1 MIERKIGYRGSKSDF
16 KLKSVKE
23 QRVDGSWYFCKS
35 LTSNLY
41 NGVQPFKQKYLR
53 CTLMGFERSYQ
64 LRIPSNLMNR
74 SSIRYYSSK
83 PVQQCQKHN
92 LIIDPWFLTGF
103 VDAEG
108 CFTLGISR
116 NKYCKTGWSIQLFF
130 QIALHR
136 KDTELLERVQNYFG
150 VGKIHKHGPQSIILR
165 ISSIK
170 DLQVLFNHFDKYPLV
185 TQKLADYNLFKL
197 AYNIMINK
205 EHLTQEGLLKLV
217 AIKGSLNLGLA
228 PDLQSAF
235 PLVTNADKPLVSAQK
250 LPDPN
255 WLAGFATGEGCFYVV
270 AQKRASFKMGYS
282 FKLKFSIAQHYRDE
296 ALLKSLIDYFGCGIL
311 YKNRETFEL
320 VFTNFTEIEN
330 KIIPFFVKYP
340 IAGIKYLDFQD
351 FCKVANIMKE
361 KGHLTIEGC
370 DTILKIKEGMNTG
383 RVI

>member
-1 MIERKIGYRGSKSDF
+1 
-16 KLKSVKE
+16 
-23 QRVDGSWYFCKS
+23 
-35 LTSNLY
+35 
-41 NGVQPFKQKYLR
+41 
-53 CTLMGFERSYQ
+53 
-64 LRIPSNLMNR
+64 MNR
-74 SSIRYYSSK
+74 SRIRYYSSK
-83 PVQQCQKHN
+83 PVQHCKKHN
-92 LIIDPWFLTGF
+92 LIMDPWFLTGF

-136 KDTELLERVQNYFG
+136 KDAELLERVQNYFG
-150 VGKIHKHGPQSIILR
+150 VGKIHKHDPQSIILR

-228 PDLQSAF
+228 PELQSAF
-235 PLVTNADKPLVSAQK
+235 PLVTNADKPLVKGSAQK

-270 AQKRASFKMGYS
+270 AQKRANFKMGYS

-296 ALLKSLIDYFGCGIL
+296 ALLKSLIDYFDCGIL

-330 KIIPFFVKYP
+330 KIIPFFFKYP

-361 KGHLTIEGC
+361 KGHLTLEGC
-370 DTILKIKEGMNTG
+370 DAILKIKEGMNTG

>member
-1 MIERKIGYRGSKSDF
+1 
-16 KLKSVKE
+16 
-23 QRVDGSWYFCKS
+23 
-35 LTSNLY
+35 
-41 NGVQPFKQKYLR
+41 
-53 CTLMGFERSYQ
+53 
-64 LRIPSNLMNR
+64 
-74 SSIRYYSSK
+74 
-83 PVQQCQKHN
+83 
-92 LIIDPWFLTGF
+92 
-103 VDAEG
+103 
-108 CFTLGISR
+108 
-116 NKYCKTGWSIQLFF
+116 
-130 QIALHR
+130 
-136 KDTELLERVQNYFG
+136 
-150 VGKIHKHGPQSIILR
+150 
-165 ISSIK
+165 
-170 DLQVLFNHFDKYPLV
+170 
-185 TQKLADYNLFKL
+185 
-197 AYNIMINK
+197 MINK

-330 KIIPFFVKYP
+330 KIIPFFVKYL

-370 DTILKIKEGMNTG
+370 DTILKIKEGINTG